1 MYECISSFHDSEALT
16 VVILSE
22 QELVI
27 QLKMGGWGV
36 THIIHVFLFT
46 YLSYFILI
54 YVMVH
59 SYVQAFGRGLFGE
72 LAVIFPNGSS
82 GGWRLEPSFLWALY
96 VPVFRFIILFIFI
109 NQLLTFQNTRLLK
122 FTPSLQCQKYEYRN
136 VL

>member
-27 QLKMGGWGV
+27 QLKWGGGCYTYNTCISFYLFIIFYINLCNGSQLCAGLWKGAFWG
-36 THIIHVFLFT
+36 ISGNFSKREF
-46 YLSYFILI
+46 
-54 YVMVH
+54 
-59 SYVQAFGRGLFGE
+59 RGLEVGT
-72 LAVIFPNGSS
+72 L
-82 GGWRLEPSFLWALY
+82 FLWAFY